1 MTKPTDTS
9 ESLNKFGIFREDASD
24 FTEDECLQGQTY
36 EDAVEAGIALDEL
49 KKVLP
54 VLEHKR
60 LSVRE
65 IKSLVHENDA

>member
-9 ESLNKFGIFREDASD
+9 ESLTSFGIFREDATA
-24 FTEDECLQGQTY
+24 FTEDECLQGKTY
-36 EDAVEAGIALDEL
+36 VDRVEADIALDAL

-54 VLEHKR
+54 AMEHNR

-65 IKSLVHENDA
+65 IKSGIHEDDA